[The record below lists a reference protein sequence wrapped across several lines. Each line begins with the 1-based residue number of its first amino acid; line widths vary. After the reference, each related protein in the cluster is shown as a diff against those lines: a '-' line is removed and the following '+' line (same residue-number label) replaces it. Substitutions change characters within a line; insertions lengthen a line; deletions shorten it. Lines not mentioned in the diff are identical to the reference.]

1 MAVSPLKFL
10 TVIALMVTLGLSACS
25 GPVPTGKADRI
36 IIEKSDHRMGLY
48 QGDRL
53 LVTYTVALGKGGPE
67 AKTREGDGRTPEG
80 RYMITEH
87 KEDSAFHRALR
98 LSYPNAEDKERAAK
112 LGLPAG
118 GDIMIHGMRNGLG
131 FLGFMN
137 TWVDW
142 TDGCIAVT
150 NGEIDEIWSM
160 VDNGT
165 VVDIMH

>member
-1 MAVSPLKFL
+1 MAVFPLKFF
-10 TVIALMVTLGLSACS
+10 TFIALMLTLGLSACS
-25 GPVPTGKADRI
+25 GQAPTGKADRI
-36 IIEKSDHRMGLY
+36 IIEKSAHQMSLY

-80 RYMITEH
+80 RYTITEH

-98 LSYPNAEDKERAAK
+98 LSYPNAADKERAAK

-118 GDIMIHGMRNGLG
+118 SDIMIHGMRNGLG

-165 VVDIMH
+165 VVDITH